1 MKTAIATDGKEIIA
15 STQAPKEAICPYCKS
30 VVILRKRK
38 LMNNGGYAYYW
49 RHRDNQNRSCPG
61 RSRRG

>member
-1 MKTAIATDGKEIIA
+1 MKTALTTDGKEVIA
-15 STQAPKEAICPYCKS
+15 STQAPQEAICPYCKG

-49 RHRDNQNRSCPG
+49 RHGDNQNRSCPG